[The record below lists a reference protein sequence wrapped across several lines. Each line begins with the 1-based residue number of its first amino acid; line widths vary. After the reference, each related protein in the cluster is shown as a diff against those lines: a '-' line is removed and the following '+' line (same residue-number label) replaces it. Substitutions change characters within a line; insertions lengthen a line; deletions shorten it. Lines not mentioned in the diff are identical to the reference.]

1 MSGQLV
7 YLMNKSHWLGNFI
20 APPARAF
27 YSPVSV
33 EVPPHIVQVE
43 HFSLEHGIFMSG
55 DILEAQDMGWIDTL
69 TLSLQIN
76 VVTN

>member
-1 MSGQLV
+1 MS
-7 YLMNKSHWLGNFI
+7 KSHRRGNFI

-33 EVPPHIVQVE
+33 QVPPHIVQVE
-43 HFSLEHGIFMSG
+43 HFSLAHGIFMSA

-76 VVTN
+76 VARN